1 MVKILKAIKKCE
13 QFHLLILFS
22 QRGINYLWG
31 RWKEQ
36 LEINMSWIFNIYIV
50 IRFFSTVM
58 YGCESW
64 TIKKTEHRRID
75 AFKQWHWR
83 RLLRVPWIASRSNQS
98 IPKEISP
105 EYALERL
112 MLKLKLQDFGHLIQR
127 TDSLEKILMW
137 ERLKAEGEGDDRG
150 LDGLMAS
157 LTSWT

>member
-75 AFKQWHWR
+75 AFKLWSWR
-83 RLLRVPWIASRSNQS
+83 RLLRVPWTAGSNQS
-98 IPKEISP
+98 ILLCSP
-105 EYALERL
+105 VLKVQLSHLYRTTGKTIDVMIQIFVSKVMSLL
-112 MLKLKLQDFGHLIQR
+112 FNMLL
-127 TDSLEKILMW
+127 
-137 ERLKAEGEGDDRG
+137 G
-150 LDGLMAS
+150 LS
-157 LTSWT
+157 